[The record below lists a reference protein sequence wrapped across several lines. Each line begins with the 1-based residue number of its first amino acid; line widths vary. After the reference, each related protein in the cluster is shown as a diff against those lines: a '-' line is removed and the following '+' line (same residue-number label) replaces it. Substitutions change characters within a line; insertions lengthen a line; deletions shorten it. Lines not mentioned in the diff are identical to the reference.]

1 MSPAPYRPPTPPP
14 PRPMGPQM
22 GQAAAHRA
30 SQAASANAQRA
41 VAGMHAGHRRNVF
54 PGTSRRSARRHRRS
68 LPVRL
73 VGLVFRLAF
82 VVVWLAV
89 GIAMVA
95 FAIQQSQGG

>member
-1 MSPAPYRPPTPPP
+1 
-14 PRPMGPQM
+14 MGPQM

-30 SQAASANAQRA
+30 DQAASANTQRA

-54 PGTSRRSARRHRRS
+54 PATSRRSARQRRRS

-89 GIAMVA
+89 AIAIVA
-95 FAIQQSQGG
+95 FALQQSKGG

>member
-1 MSPAPYRPPTPPP
+1 
-14 PRPMGPQM
+14 MGPQM

-30 SQAASANAQRA
+30 STHAAAGAQRA

-54 PGTSRRSARRHRRS
+54 PGTSRRAPRRRRRS

-89 GIAMVA
+89 AIAIVA
-95 FAIQQSQGG
+95 FALQQSNGG